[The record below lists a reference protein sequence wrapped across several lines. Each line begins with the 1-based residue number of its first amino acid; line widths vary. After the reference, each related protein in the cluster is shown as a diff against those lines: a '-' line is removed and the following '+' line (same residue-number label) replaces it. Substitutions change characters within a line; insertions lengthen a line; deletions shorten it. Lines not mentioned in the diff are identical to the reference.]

1 MNKCIICQQIYDRGR
16 GLTCSDE
23 CHEELVRRL
32 VAEFGEFKKV
42 IRLSTGVAYKVP
54 TRDIIEKGLMEEELA
69 RYPLWEEPKT
79 DNNIFRQAK
88 QLLNDKPVLEMNEEE
103 LKIVNTATMP
113 LLRLRHFS
121 DMSILDGLE
130 ELAKFV
136 EGKDDSDRL

>member
-16 GLTCSDE
+16 ELTCSDE

-54 TRDIIEKGLMEEELA
+54 TRDIIEKGLRGEELA
-69 RYPLWEEPKT
+69 QYPLWEEPKT

-103 LKIVNTATMP
+103 LKVVNTATMP
-113 LLRLRHFS
+113 LLLLRQFS
-121 DMSILDGLE
+121 NLSIDDGLE
-130 ELAKFV
+130 ELAKMV
-136 EGKDDSDRL
+136 DGID